1 MIRTGI
7 RTSERPFADNPT
19 TNFIPHF
26 IPHFIPQ
33 IRYHAEMS
41 ERGNMPSLEEL
52 VLDLVSYP
60 TEQEWFEFKE
70 SWYNPHAL
78 GEYISALSNAAALK
92 ASPRAIS
99 FGV

>member
-1 MIRTGI
+1 M
-7 RTSERPFADNPT
+7 
-19 TNFIPHF
+19 
-26 IPHFIPQ
+26 Q
-33 IRYHAEMS
+33 
-41 ERGNMPSLEEL
+41 SLDEL